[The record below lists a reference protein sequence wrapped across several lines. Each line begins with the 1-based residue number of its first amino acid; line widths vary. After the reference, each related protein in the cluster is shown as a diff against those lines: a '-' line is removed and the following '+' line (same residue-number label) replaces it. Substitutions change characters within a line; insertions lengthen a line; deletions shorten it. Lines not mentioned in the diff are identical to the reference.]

1 MQTETWIER
10 VIIHQLASEDGRYKH
25 GYRSRQQTTDEF
37 VVDCAYLA
45 DMTETEGLPTFQS
58 TMELEAAVEPDV
70 EEALQSLQEQN
81 LIRKAGDRAT
91 GILFMEDD
99 HGSTAVWEL
108 TDAGLQEAQTLNER
122 YAEELDSLKR
132 QYGDLDDIPSDEL
145 ATLLHHYGVIPR

>member
-1 MQTETWIER
+1 MQTEMWIER

-45 DMTETEGLPTFQS
+45 DMTETEGLPTFQR

-81 LIRKAGDRAT
+81 LITKIGNQFT
-91 GILFMEDD
+91 GPLFTEGD
-99 HGSTAVWEL
+99 HGSTTVREL
-108 TDAGLQEAQTLNER
+108 TDAGLQEAQTLNEC
-122 YAEELDSLKR
+122 YTEELDSLKR
-132 QYGDLDDIPSDEL
+132 QYGDLDDIPPDEL

>member
-45 DMTETEGLPTFQS
+45 DITETEGLPTFQS

-81 LIRKAGDRAT
+81 RIRKAGDRAT
-91 GILFMEDD
+91 GLLFMEGD

-132 QYGDLDDIPSDEL
+132 QYGDLDDIPPDEL